1 VTRPGWTVLVPVK
14 TLRRAKT
21 RLRPSTGRDTAALA
35 LAFALDTVEAA
46 GRARGVSTVHVVTS
60 DPLVAAEAVR
70 MGVAVLPDLGGGDL
84 NLAVGRA
91 AELLTGPDPG
101 LGLAVLPA
109 DLPGLAPGDLGL
121 ALAAAAAHRRA
132 FLADAQGVGTTLLT
146 ARAGHRLR
154 PRYGPG
160 SAAAHQ
166 AEGAHPLGVPAP
178 TVRADVDRWADL
190 RGLSH
195 ASCGPRTRAWL
206 DGHPAR
212 PPAGAALVHGA
223 GPGSRLPRR

>member
-1 VTRPGWTVLVPVK
+1 
-14 TLRRAKT
+14 
-21 RLRPSTGRDTAALA
+21 
-35 LAFALDTVEAA
+35 
-46 GRARGVSTVHVVTS
+46 
-60 DPLVAAEAVR
+60 
-70 MGVAVLPDLGGGDL
+70 
-84 NLAVGRA
+84 VGRA
-91 AELLTGPDPG
+91 AELLTGPDAG

-109 DLPGLAPGDLGL
+109 DLPGLAPADLDL
-121 ALAAAAAHRRA
+121 ALVAAAAHGRA
-132 FLADAQGVGTTLLT
+132 FLADAQGAGTTLLT

-190 RGLSH
+190 RALRHG
-195 ASCGPRTRAWL
+195 SCGRRTREWL

-212 PPAGAALVHGA
+212 SPAGAALVHGA
-223 GPGSRLPRR
+223 GPRSGPPRR

>member
-1 VTRPGWTVLVPVK
+1 MILPGWTVLVPVK
-14 TLRRAKT
+14 TLDRAKT
-21 RLRPSTGRDTAALA
+21 RLRPSTGRDTSALA

-46 GRARGVSTVHVVTS
+46 GRAGGVGGVHVVTA
-60 DPLVAAEAVR
+60 DPLVAAEAVG
-70 MGVAVLPDLGGGDL
+70 MGAAVLPDLGGGVL

-91 AELLTGPDPG
+91 AELLAGPDAG

-109 DLPGLAPGDLGL
+109 DLPGLDPADLDL
-121 ALAAAAAHRRA
+121 ALSAATAHPRA
-132 FLADAQGVGTTLLT
+132 FLADAGGAGTTLLT
-146 ARAGHRLR
+146 ARAGHRLE

-178 TVRADVDRWADL
+178 TVRADVDRPGDL
-190 RGLSH
+190 RVLRH
-195 ASCGPRTRAWL
+195 RPCGRRTREWL

-212 PPAGAALVHGA
+212 PSTGAARVYGA
-223 GPGSRLPRR
+223 